1 VINRKYRNES
11 GKSLQFSTRKDVVNK
26 TIFRYLRKFYTKDF
40 KKYFDFTKVNSLQ
53 KDTFMKKLV
62 WYASMKFGTSTTNRM
77 KIFLLCIIDPKGRYM
92 PLEDKSHGLR
102 NDITGLLYSYNKK
115 KMMKMINHQEFLQ
128 LLTHFI
134 HQENIV
140 EEIVKKKGNSEI
152 IKSYVKQIE
161 NLKALWESKRHSDD
175 PNNF

>member
-1 VINRKYRNES
+1 
-11 GKSLQFSTRKDVVNK
+11 
-26 TIFRYLRKFYTKDF
+26 
-40 KKYFDFTKVNSLQ
+40 
-53 KDTFMKKLV
+53 
-62 WYASMKFGTSTTNRM
+62 MKFGTSTTNRM

-92 PLEDKSHGLR
+92 PLEDEFHGLR
-102 NDITGLLYSYNKK
+102 NDIAGLLYSYNKQ

-152 IKSYVKQIE
+152 LKSYVKQIE
-161 NLKALWESKRHSDD
+161 NLKVL
-175 PNNF
+175 